1 MKTQPNHTPAQ
12 RARRALV
19 LLAVTALLAAL
30 PGVQAQAARA
40 ASPADVRLF
49 AMSIEEAAD
58 QVRGAYGGQ
67 VIAASPARAGG
78 REGYRIRVILDDGRV
93 ITVFVDAESGTMRQ
107 TG

>member
-1 MKTQPNHTPAQ
+1 V
-12 RARRALV
+12 R
-19 LLAVTALLAAL
+19 LLA
-30 PGVQAQAARA
+30 
-40 ASPADVRLF
+40 
-49 AMSIEEAAD
+49 MSLEEAAD

-93 ITVFVDAESGTMRQ
+93 ITVFVDAESGAMRQ